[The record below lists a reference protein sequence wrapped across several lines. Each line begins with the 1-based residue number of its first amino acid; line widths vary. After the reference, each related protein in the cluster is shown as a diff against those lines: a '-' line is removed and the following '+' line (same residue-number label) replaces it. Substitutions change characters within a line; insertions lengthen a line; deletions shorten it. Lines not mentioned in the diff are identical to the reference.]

1 MNDLINKSTL
11 RKDLSILPSQNGCIK
26 KSDVMQ
32 ILGAQKCAYVLNE
45 VLEQLENLKM
55 ECEDPLQEYDPEYF
69 VEKAI
74 QIVKGGV
81 TANAGDQATT
91 PL

>member
-1 MNDLINKSTL
+1 MSDLINNGIL
-11 RKDLSILPSQNGCIK
+11 RRELTALPS
-26 KSDVMQ
+26 
-32 ILGAQKCAYVLNE
+32 
-45 VLEQLENLKM
+45 
-55 ECEDPLQEYDPEYF
+55 QEYDPEYF

-81 TANAGDQATT
+81 AVNAGGQATT